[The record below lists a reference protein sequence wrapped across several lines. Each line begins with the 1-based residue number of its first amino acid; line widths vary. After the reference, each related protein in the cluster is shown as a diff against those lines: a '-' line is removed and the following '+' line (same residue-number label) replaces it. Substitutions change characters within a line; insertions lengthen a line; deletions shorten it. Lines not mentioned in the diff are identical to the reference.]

1 MKPDDIQLLA
11 YVDGKLPLPERAAID
26 QAMRASPAL
35 AGQVALL
42 RASALPYR
50 DAFATQA
57 LPPMPAGLAHKL
69 EQLAREHAAAPAFTA
84 PPGAND
90 PAIAG
95 HGAGA
100 TPPRSRL
107 RVAPAWLAVAFV
119 AGAFLCGGIL
129 QFAPGAVGLDAPFGA
144 GSAPRTWIAAAAG
157 YQQLYSRDTLAS
169 VNADPAATASTLDEI
184 RRVDGFDMTIPD
196 LRAAGLTFKR
206 VQRLRFEGRP
216 LVQIVYL
223 PEHGAPIALC
233 VMKEA
238 KPDQAIASRSIA
250 QMDVVNWRQS
260 TLAYALIGQPGDADL
275 ALIAQRIS
283 APGAAP
289 LYSALP
295 AAAPAHAG

>member
-1 MKPDDIQLLA
+1 
-11 YVDGKLPLPERAAID
+11 
-26 QAMRASPAL
+26 
-35 AGQVALL
+35 
-42 RASALPYR
+42 
-50 DAFATQA
+50 
-57 LPPMPAGLAHKL
+57 
-69 EQLAREHAAAPAFTA
+69 
-84 PPGAND
+84 
-90 PAIAG
+90 
-95 HGAGA
+95 
-100 TPPRSRL
+100 
-107 RVAPAWLAVAFV
+107 
-119 AGAFLCGGIL
+119 
-129 QFAPGAVGLDAPFGA
+129 
-144 GSAPRTWIAAAAG
+144 
-157 YQQLYSRDTLAS
+157 
-169 VNADPAATASTLDEI
+169 
-184 RRVDGFDMTIPD
+184 MTIPD

-289 LYSALP
+289 LYSARYRRRPRRTP
-295 AAAPAHAG
+295 AEARREMAGHRASTRRPMPRPRLRPAFEFL